1 MIESTGRFTRDR
13 PVRESR
19 TLENMRNQP
28 HCDNGEG
35 VASPRPYPLILRGNL
50 TAQQRVAGCAKI
62 KHGVKYPAL
71 QAGDIRVA
79 TPHKL

>member
-35 VASPRPYPLILRGNL
+35 VASPRPYPLNQPNRDS
-50 TAQQRVAGCAKI
+50 
-62 KHGVKYPAL
+62 Y
-71 QAGDIRVA
+71 
-79 TPHKL
+79 